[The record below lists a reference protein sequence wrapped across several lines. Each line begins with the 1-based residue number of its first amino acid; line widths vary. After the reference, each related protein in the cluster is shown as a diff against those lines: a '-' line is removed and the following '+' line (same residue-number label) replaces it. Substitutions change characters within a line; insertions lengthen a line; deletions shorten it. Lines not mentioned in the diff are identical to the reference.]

1 MRVPVIYNRTSI
13 RLPSPSTGGGAG
25 GAGSLLSSL
34 YRWPYLAEL
43 LRSGGG
49 GGGASTN
56 TGTSTNNSALLA
68 SLANL
73 SHSVLNNVSASSS
86 ASASASGS
94 AAVLPSGSRYSS
106 SVSSLSRVAS
116 THPHHLPTSHHHSY
130 GKCVQKNVLKSLYNK
145 KMCYP
150 EMPVTFDDVTW
161 TLDKHK
167 TDAHDAFF
175 YIEAIC
181 NAWFSFEIATRF
193 LVSVQET
200 AAAGVFNSFRTN

>member
-13 RLPSPSTGGGAG
+13 RLPSPSGTGSGT
-25 GAGSLLSSL
+25 GSLLSSL

-43 LRSGGG
+43 LRNGLSGGSS
-49 GGGASTN
+49 ATN
-56 TGTSTNNSALLA
+56 ANNSAFLHNLSA

-73 SHSVLNNVSASSS
+73 SHSVLNNVSASALSNS
-86 ASASASGS
+86 F
-94 AAVLPSGSRYSS
+94 GSR

-116 THPHHLPTSHHHSY
+116 STHSHHLPTSHHHSY
-130 GKCVQKNVLKSLYNK
+130 GMKCLLLFLNINKIVLKILG
-145 KMCYP
+145 
-150 EMPVTFDDVTW
+150 EMPSHFEDVTW

-193 LVSVQET
+193 LVS
-200 AAAGVFNSFRTN
+200 